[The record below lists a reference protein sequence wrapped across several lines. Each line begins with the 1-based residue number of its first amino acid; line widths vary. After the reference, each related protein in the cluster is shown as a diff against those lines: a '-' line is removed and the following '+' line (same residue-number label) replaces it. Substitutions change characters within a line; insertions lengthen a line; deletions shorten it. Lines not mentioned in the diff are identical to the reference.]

1 MRIKTLE
8 ELQAVKEEGVKLTY
22 PEKTKIM
29 VGMATCGIS
38 AGADKVYKAL
48 EKKID
53 ELGLDVKL
61 EMTGCIGFCQRE
73 PLVDVIYPHK
83 VRLSYQGMTP
93 EKAEAMVE
101 AIKAGEIYPEN
112 LLCRIDQEEILV
124 DGKFKVY
131 ANPHPVA
138 LSVEVPKYEEVPFF
152 KKQVKIALRNCGYIN
167 PERIEEYIGRGGYQ
181 ALYKALKEMTPKGVI
196 DQVKESGLRGR
207 GGGGFPTGLKWEFC
221 YNNQSDMKYVI
232 CNADEGD
239 PGAFM
244 DRGILEGDPH
254 AVVEGMAIGAY
265 AVGAKEGYVYCRAE
279 YPLALKRLEI
289 AIAQAEERGLLGDNI
304 FGSDFSFR
312 LKIREG
318 AGAFVCGEETAL
330 IASIEGK
337 VGEPRQRPPFPA
349 QSGLWGKPTII
360 NNVKTWSHV
369 APIMTRGSKWYGSF
383 GTEKSPGTTVF
394 ALVGKVVDA
403 GLVEIPLGTTLRE
416 MIFDI
421 GGGIAGKKNFKA
433 VQTGGP
439 SGGCIPAKYL
449 DTPVEY
455 ESLGALG
462 SIMGSGGMIVM
473 DERDCM
479 VNVAKYFLDF
489 TREESC
495 GKCTPCREGT
505 IRLMEILE
513 DITEGKGKLE
523 DIDQLVEMSETI
535 KDGSLCGLG
544 QTAPNPVL
552 TTIKYFRD
560 EYEAHITQKK
570 CPSKVCKALIT
581 FRVDEDKCNGCTRCR
596 LVCPVEAVE
605 GEKKKVHHIIQE
617 KCIKCGTCFD
627 RCKFDAIIVE

>member
-1 MRIKTLE
+1 MRIKTLDD
-8 ELQAVKEEGVKLTY
+8 LKAVKAEGLKLTY
-22 PEKTKIM
+22 PEKIKIM

-38 AGADKVYKAL
+38 AGGDKVYQAL
-48 EKKID
+48 AKKIA
-53 ELGLDVKL
+53 ELGLDVAL

-73 PLVDVIYPHK
+73 PLVDVVYPHK
-83 VRLSYQGMTP
+83 VRISYQAMTP
-93 EKAEAMVE
+93 EKAEALVE
-101 AIKAGEIYPEN
+101 AIKADEIYPEN
-112 LLCRIDQEEILV
+112 LLCRIDQEEFLV
-124 DGKFKVY
+124 EGTVKDY
-131 ANPHPVA
+131 ANPHAVELA
-138 LSVEVPKYEEVPFF
+138 VEVPKYEEVPFF

-167 PERIEEYIGRGGYQ
+167 PERIEEYIARGGYQ
-181 ALYKALKEMTPKGVI
+181 ALHKALTGMSPKDVI
-196 DQVKESGLRGR
+196 AQVKASGLRGR

-221 YNNQSDMKYVI
+221 HNNPGDMKYVI
-232 CNADEGD
+232 CNAVEGD

-254 AVVEGMAIGAY
+254 AVLEGMAIGAY
-265 AVGAKEGYVYCRAE
+265 AVGAKEGYIYCRAE

-289 AIAQAEERGLLGDNI
+289 AIEQAESRGLLGEKI
-304 FGSDFSFR
+304 FGSDFSFK

-318 AGAFVCGEETAL
+318 AGAFVCGEETSL

-360 NNVKTWSHV
+360 NNVKTWSHI
-369 APIMTRGSKWYGSF
+369 APIITRGSDWYGSF
-383 GTEKSPGTTVF
+383 GTEKSKGTTVF
-394 ALVGKVVDA
+394 ALVGKVNDA

-421 GGGIAGKKNFKA
+421 GGGISGNKNFKA

-489 TREESC
+489 TMEESC

-505 IRLMEILE
+505 LRLMEMLE
-513 DITEGKGKLE
+513 DITAGKGQLE
-523 DIDQLVEMSETI
+523 DIDKLVEMSELI

-552 TTIKYFRD
+552 TTIKYFRE
-560 EYEAHITQKK
+560 EYEAHITDKK
-570 CPSKVCKALIT
+570 CPAKVCKPLIT
-581 FRVDEDKCNGCTRCR
+581 FHVDEEKCNGCHLCY
-596 LVCPVEAVE
+596 LVCPAEAVE
-605 GEKKKVHHIIQE
+605 GEKKELHKIIQE

>member
-1 MRIKTLE
+1 MRIKTLDD
-8 ELQAVKEEGVKLTY
+8 LQAVKAEGLKLIY
-22 PEKTKIM
+22 PEKIKIM

-38 AGADKVYKAL
+38 AGADKVYQTLA
-48 EKKID
+48 KKIE
-53 ELGLDVKL
+53 ELGLDVAL

-101 AIKAGEIYPEN
+101 AIKEEQIYPEN
-112 LLCRIDQEEILV
+112 LLCRIDQEEFLV
-124 DGKFKVY
+124 EGKVKVF
-131 ANPHPVA
+131 ANPQPVE
-138 LSVEVPKYEEVPFF
+138 LPVEVPRYEDVPFF
-152 KKQVKIALRNCGYIN
+152 KKQVKIALRNCGYIH
-167 PERIEEYIGRGGYQ
+167 PERIEEYISKGGYL
-181 ALYKALKEMTPKGVI
+181 AFHKVLTEMTPKEVI
-196 DQVKESGLRGR
+196 AQVKASGLRGR

-221 YNNQSDMKYVI
+221 HNNPGDIKYVI

-254 AVVEGMAIGAY
+254 AVLEGMAIGAY
-265 AVGAKEGYVYCRAE
+265 AVGAQEGYIYCRAE
-279 YPLALKRLEI
+279 YPLALERLEK
-289 AIAQAEERGLLGDNI
+289 AIEQAESRGLLGENI
-304 FGSDFSFR
+304 FGSDFSFK

-369 APIMTRGSKWYGSF
+369 APIITRGAEWYGSF
-383 GTEKSPGTTVF
+383 GTEKSKGTTVF
-394 ALVGKVVDA
+394 ALVGKINDA

-416 MIFDI
+416 MIFEI
-421 GGGIAGKKNFKA
+421 GGGIADNKEFKA

-473 DERDCM
+473 DDRDCM

-489 TREESC
+489 TQEESC

-505 IRLMEILE
+505 PRLLEILE
-513 DITEGKGKLE
+513 AITEGEGELE
-523 DIDQLVEMSETI
+523 DIDKLVEMSDLI
-535 KDGSLCGLG
+535 KESSLCGLG

-552 TTIKYFRD
+552 TTIRYFRD
-560 EYEAHITQKK
+560 EYEAHVLEKK
-570 CPSKVCKALIT
+570 CPAKVCKALII
-581 FRVDEDKCNGCTRCR
+581 FHVDTEKCNGCGLCR
-596 LVCPVEAVE
+596 LVCPVDAIE
-605 GEKKKVHHIIQE
+605 GAKKELHTILQD